1 MDGPGE
7 GTLEAGGV
15 TWLEGAATLDV
26 RAPPAPTDIRDAI
39 SIKEGDLFL
48 LTDLEGNVPPG
59 NTNGFG
65 LYLGDTR
72 FLSGYELAIE
82 GLRPTIL
89 LSAGR
94 SSFLAAQVLT
104 NPNLT
109 TPDGRRIHEQT
120 VEIRRYRILRGGKA
134 GESIALENF
143 NVFPLKLSIAIHFEA
158 DFADMFE
165 VRGMVHREH
174 RGHLAAPHYFG
185 GTLRFSYRGDDRIER
200 ETRVRLEPPPARVEG
215 TTVLYDVV
223 LPARGSDRIGVTVE
237 VEERKAPGA
246 LSGAPGPE
254 VAARP
259 RRGPTR
265 PTVKILTSNGLY
277 DTVLAQAREDLG
289 ALESG
294 DGDLRYT
301 AAGIPWYA
309 TLFGRDAILTSLL
322 DLWILPSGARET
334 LRLLA
339 RFQGT
344 ADDPWRDE
352 EPGKILHE
360 LRRGEVA
367 NLDLVPFTPYY
378 GSIDSTPLWIWLLG
392 LYYRATGD
400 LDLVHELEPNLEA
413 ALGWLDGPGDAD
425 GDGFVE
431 YRRRS
436 GSGLV
441 NQGWKDS
448 WDSIVHADGSLAEGP
463 IALCEVQ
470 AYVYAARRA
479 AADLY
484 RAMGRGSRAQG
495 LDYQALMLRRAFDER
510 FWMEEE
516 GTYCLALDGEK
527 RPLAVIASNAGHALA
542 TGIVPEDKAARLA
555 HRLMAEDLYSGWG
568 IRTLSTREVRY
579 NPTGYHVGTVWPHD
593 NALIALGL
601 KRYGHEDAALE
612 LVRAMFEAARHF
624 PQFRLPELFCG
635 FARSAFGVPVRY
647 PVACSPQAWAAAT
660 PGACIQVMLGFQAD
674 ALSGEL
680 RIVRPRLPPAIDR
693 VQVLGIPVGRGTVDL
708 RYERVGDHTA
718 VDVARLEGE
727 VRVTFADR
735 WEA

>member
-1 MDGPGE
+1 MDGPRDR
-7 GTLEAGGV
+7 TAAPGV
-15 TWLEGAATLDV
+15 TWREGPATLDV

-39 SIKEGDLFL
+39 AIKEGDLFL

-72 FLSGYELAIE
+72 FLSCYELAIQ

-94 SSFLAAQVLT
+94 SAFLAAQVLT

-109 TPDGRRIHEQT
+109 TPDGRVVHEQT

-134 GESIALENF
+134 GESIAPENF
-143 NVFPLKLSIAIHFEA
+143 NVFPLRLSLAIRFEA
-158 DFADMFE
+158 DFDDIFE
-165 VRGMVHREH
+165 VRGMVHRE
-174 RGHLAAPHYFG
+174 RR
-185 GTLRFSYRGDDRIER
+185 GTLEPPRYEAGTLYFRYQGVDRIDR
-200 ETRVRLEPPPARVEG
+200 ETRVRLDPAPARVEG

-223 LPARGSDRIGVTVE
+223 LPARGSGRIGVTVE
-237 VEERKAPGA
+237 VEERPAAGA
-246 LSGAPGPE
+246 ATGAPGPT
-254 VAARP
+254 VQTRP
-259 RRGPTR
+259 RRTSFR
-265 PTVKILTSNGLY
+265 PGVRIVTSNGLV
-277 DTVLAQAREDLG
+277 DATLSQAREDLA

-294 DGDLRYT
+294 NGELRYI
-301 AAGIPWYA
+301 AAGLPWYA

-322 DLWILPSGARET
+322 DLWISPQGARET

-367 NLDLVPFTPYY
+367 NLNLVPFAPYY
-378 GSIDSTPLWIWLLG
+378 GSVDATPLWIWLLG
-392 LYYRATGD
+392 SYYRATGD
-400 LDLVHELEPNLEA
+400 LDLVRALEPNLEA
-413 ALGWLDGPGDAD
+413 ALAWIDGPGDPD

-448 WDSIVHADGSLAEGP
+448 WDSIVHADGTLAEGP
-463 IALCEVQ
+463 IALVEVQ

-484 RAMGRGSRAQG
+484 RALGRGARAQG
-495 LDYQALMLRRAFDER
+495 LDYQATMLKRAFDER
-510 FWMEEE
+510 FWMEAE

-527 RPLAVIASNAGHALA
+527 RPLEVIASNVGHALA
-542 TGIVPEDKAARLA
+542 CGIVPEEKAPLVA
-555 HRLMAEDLYSGWG
+555 HRMMAEDLFSGWG

-579 NPTGYHVGTVWPHD
+579 NPSGYHVGTVWPHD
-593 NALIALGL
+593 NALLALGM
-601 KRYGHEDAALE
+601 KRYGLEDGALE
-612 LVRAMFEAARHF
+612 IVRVIFEAARHF

-647 PVACSPQAWAAAT
+647 PVACNPQAWASAT
-660 PGACIQVMLGFQAD
+660 PGACLQVMLGFHAD
-674 ALSGEL
+674 ALAGEL
-680 RIVRPRLPPAIDR
+680 VIARPRLPASIDR
-693 VQVLGIPVGRGTVDL
+693 VHVTGIPVGRGSVDL
-708 RYERVGDHTA
+708 RYQRVGDHTA
-718 VDVARLEGE
+718 VDVARIEGG

-735 WEA
+735 WWEA

>member
-7 GTLEAGGV
+7 RGIESGV

-94 SSFLAAQVLT
+94 SSFLASQVLT

-143 NVFPLKLSIAIHFEA
+143 NVFPLRLSLAIRFDA

-165 VRGMVHREH
+165 VRGMVSREN
-174 RGHLAAPHYFG
+174 RPAAEPPSYFR
-185 GTLRFSYRGDDRIER
+185 GTLRFLYRGDDRVER
-200 ETRVRLEPPPARVEG
+200 ETRVRLEPPPARVQG
-215 TTVLYDVV
+215 TTVLYDLV
-223 LPARGSDRIGVTVE
+223 LPARGSGRIGVTVE
-237 VEERKAPGA
+237 VEERRPPAVGESIPGA
-246 LSGAPGPE
+246 RAALRPRKP
-254 VAARP
+254 AARP
-259 RRGPTR
+259 GVR
-265 PTVKILTSNGLY
+265 IATSNGLF
-277 DTVLAQAREDLG
+277 DTVLAQAREDLI
-289 ALESG
+289 ALEGG

-309 TLFGRDAILTSLL
+309 TLFGRDAILTALL
-322 DLWILPSGARET
+322 DLWISPGGARET

-344 ADDPWRDE
+344 RDDPWRDE

-367 NLDLVPFTPYY
+367 NLNLVPFAPYY
-378 GSIDSTPLWIWLLG
+378 GSIDATPLWVWLLG

-400 LDLVHELEPNLEA
+400 LDLVRELEPNLEA
-413 ALGWLDGPGDAD
+413 ALAWIDGPGDQD

-436 GSGLV
+436 SSGLV

-484 RAMGRGSRAQG
+484 RALGRGARAQG
-495 LDYQALMLRRAFDER
+495 LDYQAMMLRRAFDER
-510 FWMEEE
+510 FWMDDE

-527 RPLAVIASNAGHALA
+527 RQLGVIASNAGHALA
-542 TGIVPEDKAARLA
+542 CGIVPEDKASRLV
-555 HRLMAEDLYSGWG
+555 HRLMAEDLFSGWG
-568 IRTLSTREVRY
+568 LRTLSSREVRY
-579 NPTGYHVGTVWPHD
+579 NPSGYHVGTVWPHD
-593 NALIALGL
+593 TALVALGM
-601 KRYGHEDAALE
+601 KRYGEEDSALE
-612 LVRAMFEAARHF
+612 LCRSLFEAARHF

-660 PGACIQVMLGFQAD
+660 PGACVQAMLGFHAD
-674 ALSGEL
+674 ALAGEL
-680 RIVRPRLPPAIDR
+680 RIARPRLPPAIDR
-693 VQVLGIPVGRGTVDL
+693 VHVTGIPVGKGSVDL

-718 VDVARLEGE
+718 VDVARIEGD
-727 VRVTFADR
+727 VRVAYADR
-735 WEA
+735 WWEA